1 MRRMWAGVSLCA
13 GLLMAG
19 CGSSGSSGN
28 SSSSSG
34 SGSTTGAAAA
44 ESTSASASASSGGS
58 SGITP
63 PGTKLSVGQT
73 ATVPLQ
79 SSSASPSAP
88 PRYKVQVTVE
98 SITKASLSD
107 FKGIQLDATEKAS
120 TPYYVHFK
128 VTNVGSGDI
137 GTDAEAAI
145 SGVDNTGQDATSVTF
160 IGTFPPCNDA
170 TAPKPFTHGKTWSTC
185 QVYLVP
191 GGITGADYSG
201 FVERYIASPVRWK

>member
-13 GLLMAG
+13 AVLLMAG

-34 SGSTTGAAAA
+34 STTGVAAA
-44 ESTSASASASSGGS
+44 ESTSASASASSGGG

-79 SSSASPSAP
+79 SPSASPSAP

>member
-1 MRRMWAGVSLCA
+1 MRRMWAGVSLC
-13 GLLMAG
+13 GVLLMAG
-19 CGSSGSSGN
+19 CGASGSSGN
-28 SSSSSG
+28 SSVEFGLS
-34 SGSTTGAAAA
+34 SGSTTGVAAA
-44 ESTSASASASSGGS
+44 ESTSASASASSG

-79 SSSASPSAP
+79 SPSASPSAP